1 MFHDIPDKVLSRMRF
16 LEAMDGRQRIDGT
29 DHLERLRQVPPMTGR
44 FLALLAASAPP
55 GAWLEIGT
63 SGGYSALWLSLACRA
78 AGRRLTTF
86 EVLQSK
92 AAIARETFEK
102 AGVETLI
109 DLVVGDA
116 RAELA
121 DYEDVSFCFLDAE
134 KEFYDQCYEAVV
146 PRMVEG
152 GVFAADNVISH
163 EQILTPMVDRALR
176 DGRVDAVVV
185 PIGCGVLVARKV

>member
-1 MFHDIPDKVLSRMRF
+1 MFHDIPDRVLSRMRF

-29 DHLERLRQVPPMTGR
+29 GHLERLRQVPPVTGR
-44 FLALLAASAPP
+44 LLALLAAGTPP

-86 EVLQSK
+86 EVLESK

-102 AGVETLI
+102 AGVETLV

-116 RAELA
+116 RARLA
-121 DYEDVSFCFLDAE
+121 DYEGVSFCFLDAE
-134 KEFYDQCYEAVV
+134 KEFYDECYETVV

-152 GVFAADNVISH
+152 GVFVADNVISH
-163 EQILTPMVDRALR
+163 EEILTPMVDRALR
-176 DGRVDAVVV
+176 DDRVDAVVV
-185 PIGCGVLVARKV
+185 PIGSGVLVARRV